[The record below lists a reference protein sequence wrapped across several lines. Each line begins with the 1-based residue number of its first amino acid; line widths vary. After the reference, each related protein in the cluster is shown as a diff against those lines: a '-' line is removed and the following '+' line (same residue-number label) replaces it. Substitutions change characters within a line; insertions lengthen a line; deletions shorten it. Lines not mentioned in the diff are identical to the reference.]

1 MRKKWILIG
10 LTVGLLAAAITGGVA
25 MAWGGPGHGWA
36 WGQGDNDERRSAVAS
51 KVAEILGTDAEETAD
66 AIAQAQKEVRDETA
80 DAALEDLA
88 GRVAET
94 LGTDADATTDA
105 LENVSQE
112 MFAEALESKL
122 QDAIDEGRITEE
134 QAQEYRNKSADMG
147 SYGKGLWLKGGDNDE
162 FSDRVGEELDVEGD
176 DVADA
181 LELALGDIRTEAVEE
196 KLQAAVD
203 AGKITEEEAEE
214 IREKIESGDWMN
226 FGKRGH
232 HGRHGAKGHWGRGRG
247 HHGSYGNDADS
258 TATPEPAGDGD
269 SA

>member
-1 MRKKWILIG
+1 MRRRWILIT
-10 LTVGLLAAAITGGVA
+10 LAVVLLGAALSGGVA
-25 MAWGGPGHGWA
+25 WAWGGPGHGW
-36 WGQGDNDERRSAVAS
+36 GLGRGDHDDRQAAVAS
-51 KVAEILGTDAEETAD
+51 KVAEILGTDADETAD
-66 AIAQAQKEVRDETA
+66 AIAQAQSDVREEAA

-94 LGTDADATTDA
+94 LGTDADATTEA
-105 LENVSQE
+105 IKAVSEE
-112 MFAEALESKL
+112 MFDEAVEAKL